1 MPSKAVC
8 QSETTRSFKTELRL
22 AVSAKRPPEAEAE
35 EHPASGPTGRS
46 LVSRARQKRGD
57 VRHDQGTGK
66 HTPNV
71 ISPR

>member
-35 EHPASGPTGRS
+35 EHPVAGTTGWS
-46 LVSRARQKRGD
+46 LVSRASQKRCD
-57 VRHDQGTGK
+57 ARHDQGTRN

-71 ISPR
+71 IAPR